1 MQTLIGC
8 AKDMTSVCEAG
19 FSVKSKP
26 LFADNAARFALRLMR
41 YDDNELADMLGC
53 NVRIAHENRLRY
65 MNFTGEGSPLQAVLA
80 YSGIVFKYLKASSF
94 APGEQRYAQQHL
106 WITSFLYGLLR
117 PMDGIRPYRL
127 EGNVVLPDNGV
138 SMFDYWKPLLTPLLM
153 ESVEKDGGVL
163 LDLASSE
170 MQRLFRWRELSKKV
184 RVVRPEFYVCKNGRL
199 KTVVVYAKMCRG
211 AMARY
216 AITNHIEAVE
226 DLKSFSFEGFT
237 YSEVESTEDNP
248 VFVLA

>member
-1 MQTLIGC
+1 MQILIGC
-8 AKDMTSVCEAG
+8 AKDMTDACEVD
-19 FSVKSKP
+19 FSVKTNP
-26 LFADNAARFALRLMR
+26 VFAENASRFALQLMR
-41 YDDNELADMLGC
+41 YDDNELAEMLGC

-65 MNFTGEGSPLQAVLA
+65 MNFTGEGMPLQAVLA
-80 YSGIVFKYLKASSF
+80 YSGIVFKYLKASTF
-94 APGEQRYAQQHL
+94 TPNEQRYAQQHL

-117 PMDGIRPYRL
+117 PMDGIKPYRL

-138 SMFDYWKPLLTPLLM
+138 SMFDYWKPQLTPLLV

-211 AMARY
+211 AMTRY
-216 AITNHIEAVE
+216 AITNRISNVD
-226 DLKSFSFEGFT
+226 DLKAFSFEGFS
-237 YSEVESTEDNP
+237 YSEAESTENNP
-248 VFVLA
+248 VFILD